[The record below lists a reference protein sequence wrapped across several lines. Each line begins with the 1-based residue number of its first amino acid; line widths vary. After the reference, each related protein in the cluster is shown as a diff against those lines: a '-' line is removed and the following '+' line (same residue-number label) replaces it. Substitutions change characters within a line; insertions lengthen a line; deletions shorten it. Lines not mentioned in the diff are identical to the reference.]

1 MDRPFK
7 ILIVEDELIN
17 QKVLQCILQK
27 YGHDVYIANNG
38 KEALDIFKTTRLDL
52 IFMDILMP
60 ILDGITAIKE
70 IRETASFINNNNIKI
85 IATTSPDVFIENKEI
100 FDKHNVTQLISKPI
114 DFVILKQKLAEAI
127 SNFIL
132 PVRK

>member
-1 MDRPFK
+1 MDRSFK
-7 ILIVEDELIN
+7 ILIAEDELIN

-38 KEALDIFKTTRLDL
+38 KEALDIFKTTKLDL

-60 ILDGITAIKE
+60 TMDGITAIKE
-70 IRETASFINNNNIKI
+70 IRETASFINNNNIQI
-85 IATTSPDVFIENKEI
+85 IATTSPDVFIENEEI
-100 FDKHNVTQLISKPI
+100 FNKYNVTQLISKPI
-114 DFVILKQKLAEAI
+114 DFVMLKQKLAEAI